1 MRATEDERPDRIPD
15 TDERAGIEGASA
27 VQLTWR
33 ALIDGLVR
41 AHGSLTRVA
50 ELLAE
55 ARGYRDDVLSVE
67 RALRRLRSK
76 ETEDGGQWGRRV
88 LARFGLP
95 DEATARARWM
105 GTYHARFTDLP
116 VDACEALLR
125 LWDQGPVRESRA
137 RVWIELGLCSVHL
150 RREQNALAHEK
161 LRRAHALLVGAH
173 PAAEIEWSLCEA
185 FVASRA
191 REHER
196 VQRALDRAKAALDTR
211 GASLERDEAS
221 ALHARW
227 VDQQAFIDNHQGRFA
242 QARARYESIAEDAP
256 SAFARCRRENGLA
269 YACLRDDDRSAAIL
283 HAERAAR
290 AAGDAGALRLRAMA
304 LLMLVKIK
312 GPIDGAD
319 ELSRAREISRS
330 LGDHALLGRVARL
343 DGTARATSEDSRA
356 SS

>member
-1 MRATEDERPDRIPD
+1 MRATEEPRPDAIPD
-15 TDERAGIEGASA
+15 TRERATFTTLSTF
-27 VQLTWR
+27 TWR

-55 ARGYRDDVLSVE
+55 ARGYRDEVQSIE
-67 RALRRLRSK
+67 RALRRLRAK
-76 ETEDGGQWGRRV
+76 ESEDGGQWGRRV

-95 DEATARARWM
+95 DEATRRARWM
-105 GTYHARFTDLP
+105 GTYHSRFTDLP

-125 LWDQGPVRESRA
+125 LWDTGPVRESRA

-150 RREQNALAHEK
+150 RRDEHALAHEQ
-161 LRRAHALLVGAH
+161 LRRAHALLAGAH
-173 PAAEIEWSLCEA
+173 PAAEVEWSLTEA

-191 REHER
+191 REHAR
-196 VQRALDRAKAALDTR
+196 VGTALARAKAALDAHRT
-211 GASLERDEAS
+211 SIEDDESS
-221 ALHARW
+221 ALYARW

-242 QARARYESIAEDAP
+242 EARARYESIAQDAP
-256 SAFARCRRENGLA
+256 SAFARCRRESGLA
-269 YACLRDDDRSAAIL
+269 YACLREESRDAAIL

-312 GPIDGAD
+312 GPSDGAA
-319 ELSRAREISRS
+319 ELARAREISVS
-330 LGDHALLGRVARL
+330 LGDHALLGRVDRL
-343 DGTARATSEDSRA
+343 VGTARATPDTGSDRP
-356 SS
+356 